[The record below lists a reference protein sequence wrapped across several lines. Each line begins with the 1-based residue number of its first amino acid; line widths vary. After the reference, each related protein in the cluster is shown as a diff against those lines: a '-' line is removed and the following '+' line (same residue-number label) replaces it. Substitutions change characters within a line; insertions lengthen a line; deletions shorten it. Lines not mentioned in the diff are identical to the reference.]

1 MGFEKYTGAG
11 FNIIGSRR
19 CVFIRKR
26 SHVPTPS
33 SRSPA
38 CFLTNETVGRNNM
51 LCAIDFRVILFHTQ
65 GAQIRQGRDVAR
77 VRHLRYFRIDELCAI
92 EKMEYENNGGG
103 YFMGGNAIGSD
114 YVSDL

>member
-1 MGFEKYTGAG
+1 VGFEKYTGAG

-19 CVFIRKR
+19 CVSFCKR

-51 LCAIDFRVILFHTQ
+51 LRALDFRVILFHTQ
-65 GAQIRQGRDVAR
+65 RAQINQGSDVAR

-103 YFMGGNAIGSD
+103 YDLGRNTIGSD